1 MRNRISHEGIVV
13 KVEGRKVTVRFVQSS
28 ACSGCHAKHLCV
40 SSESKERTIV
50 ADSFGVPY
58 SVGEQVIISISD
70 RLAGKAMFFAFG
82 LPIILVLVALFP
94 MVSWL
99 GEGYTCLS
107 LLALLA
113 IYYTVFY
120 LNRDRLDTEVAFD
133 LSRKL

>member
-13 KVEGRKVTVRFVQSS
+13 KVEGRQVTVRFVQSS

-50 ADSFGVPY
+50 ADSYGVPY
-58 SVGEQVIISISD
+58 SVGEQVIISISE

-82 LPIILVLVALFP
+82 LPIILLMVALFP
-94 MVSWL
+94 LISWL
-99 GEGYTCLS
+99 GEGMAS
-107 LLALLA
+107 LALLGLVA
-113 IYYTVFY
+113 VYYAVFY
-120 LNRDRLDTEVAFD
+120 LNRGRLDTQVVFD